1 MSTSVRARFGGSRIG
16 ARLLTDPVWLL
27 LGVLLAASIVVRY
40 LLGRRDPSPWIFVD
54 EMIYSEL
61 GRSFASDGEFALRGI
76 PSNAYGYVY
85 PILIAPSYTLFESL
99 SDAYGA
105 VKVTNAVVMSVT
117 VIPVYLIARRLMRPW
132 HAFGAALL
140 SVAIPAM
147 TYTGVVM
154 TENAFYPAFAF
165 TILATVAALERPT
178 MLNQLWVL
186 VSIAVAFFIRT
197 QAVAFIPAYVGAI
210 VLYAFLE
217 ARSSGELGRGWVA
230 LKRFWLTW
238 LIGASAVVLFLVLQ
252 LARGRSLDEP
262 LGAYSVVADG
272 DRYSVTA
279 VSRWFL
285 YHVAELDLWTGI
297 IPLAA
302 LILLSGWAFRRES
315 DQAER
320 AFVAAALPALVAL
333 TLVVAAF
340 ASQSHENRIEER
352 NLFYVG
358 VLLLIPL
365 MWWVDRGLPRPRRLT
380 AFALIVAAA
389 LPGVI
394 PFAEFINVTAVSD
407 TFGLLPVWGLQ
418 ERLVAPNHIPAVV
431 MLVAIIVATVALV
444 IPRRLAWS
452 LPLLIVA
459 YFALAHSPIEN
470 RTNGASA
477 ATLPEGIQTQVDW
490 IDSAVAPDA
499 SVAALWTS
507 RLAPQTIWLNEFFN
521 RRVGQIYYL
530 ESPVPGNLP
539 ETAVGV
545 DPTTGELRDSN
556 GEVVRAEYVLVDSQT
571 AVAGEVVASDP
582 GRGMQLID
590 VSGDVTIA
598 DRVTG
603 LFADDWSG
611 ADATYTRFACTG
623 GAVDVSLSSDASI
636 HQAPQTVTAF
646 SGETVL
652 ASVTLDPAVP
662 TQTFTVPLVVVDGA
676 CPVRFEI
683 SPTAIP
689 AEVAG
694 LPDTRALG
702 VRFQAF
708 TFTGP

>member
-1 MSTSVRARFGGSRIG
+1 MSTSVRTRLVSTRVGARFMP
-16 ARLLTDPVWLL
+16 DPVWLL
-27 LGVLLAASIVVRY
+27 LGVLLVASIVVRY

-61 GRSFASDGEFALRGI
+61 GRSFASDGEFALRGV

-85 PILIAPSYTLFESL
+85 PILIAPSYALFDSL
-99 SDAYGA
+99 TDAYDA
-105 VKVTNAVVMSVT
+105 VRATNAVVMSITLV
-117 VIPVYLIARRLMRPW
+117 PVYLIARRLMRPW
-132 HAFGAALL
+132 YAFGAALL
-140 SVAIPAM
+140 SVAVPAM

-165 TILATVAALERPT
+165 TILATVAVLERPT
-178 MLNQLWVL
+178 MLNQLWVF
-186 VSIAVAFFIRT
+186 VAIVVALFIRT
-197 QAVAFIPAYVGAI
+197 QAVAFIPAYVAAI
-210 VLYAFLE
+210 VLYAVLE
-217 ARSSGELGRGWVA
+217 AHTSGELGRGWAA

-238 LIGASAVVLFLVLQ
+238 LIGVSAVVVFLVLQ

-285 YHVAELDLWTGI
+285 YHIAELDLWTGI

-315 DQAER
+315 DRAER

-394 PFAEFINVTAVSD
+394 PYGEFINVTAVSD
-407 TFGLLPVWGLQ
+407 TFGILPLWGLQ
-418 ERLVAPNHIPAVV
+418 EKLVAANHIPAVV
-431 MLVAIIVATVALV
+431 TMAAIVVATLALV
-444 IPRRLAWS
+444 LPRRLAWAV
-452 LPLLIVA
+452 PLLIVG

-470 RTNGASA
+470 RTNKASVGSTAEGVGA
-477 ATLPEGIQTQVDW
+477 QVDW
-490 IDSAVAPDA
+490 IDRAVGSDA

-507 RLAPQTIWLNEFFN
+507 MAPPHTIWINEFFN
-521 RRVGQIYYL
+521 RSVDTIYYL
-530 ESPVPGNLP
+530 TSPVPGNLP

-545 DPTTGELRDSN
+545 DPLSGELRDGAGS
-556 GEVVRAEYVLVDSQT
+556 VVRADYVLADPST
-571 AVAGEVVASDP
+571 ELIGEVIAVDP
-582 GRGMQLID
+582 GRGSQLVEVGGPVLVAKQ
-590 VSGDVTIA
+590 VSGIFA
-598 DRVTG
+598 DR
-603 LFADDWSG
+603 WSG
-611 ADATYTRFACTG
+611 AEASYTRFACDG
-623 GAVDVSLSSDASI
+623 GELEVTISSDAGI
-636 HQAPQTVTAF
+636 HQELQTVRALN
-646 SGETVL
+646 GETEL
-652 ASVTLDPAVP
+652 ARATVDPAAA
-662 TQTFTVPLVVVDGA
+662 TTSLIVPLISTDGA
-676 CPVRFEI
+676 CGVQFVV
-683 SPTAIP
+683 SPTVVP
-689 AEVAG
+689 AEVSE

-702 VRFQAF
+702 VRFD
-708 TFTGP
+708 TFTYAAP